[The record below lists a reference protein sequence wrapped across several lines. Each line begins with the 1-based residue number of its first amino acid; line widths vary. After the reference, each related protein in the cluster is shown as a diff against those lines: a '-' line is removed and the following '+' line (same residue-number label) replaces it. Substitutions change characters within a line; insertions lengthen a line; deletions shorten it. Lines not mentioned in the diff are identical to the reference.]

1 MTDNNADSNT
11 DLTYQSRVS
20 LPVIRHA
27 TFEDAEQIAYLG
39 CMFHEQAFGN
49 DILEYDIDD
58 CIVSL
63 EGFIGQPN
71 FICMVAD
78 VGGRFVSFGSLILS
92 PVYFNHSHISCE
104 ELFWWADPESN
115 YPGIGMKL
123 KKRMEEEAKDRGALS
138 IQMKSI
144 SALNGERMA
153 NLYIRNGYKPCEQ
166 SFIKRLV

>member
-27 TFEDAEQIAYLG
+27 TIDDAEQIAYLG

-123 KKRMEEEAKDRGALS
+123 KKRMEEEAKKRGAES

>member
-123 KKRMEEEAKDRGALS
+123 KKAMEEEAKDRGALS

-153 NLYIRNGYKPCEQ
+153 NLYISNGYKPSEN
-166 SFIKRLV
+166 SFIKWLV

>member
-123 KKRMEEEAKDRGALS
+123 KKEWRKKQRIAALF
-138 IQMKSI
+138 QFK
-144 SALNGERMA
+144 
-153 NLYIRNGYKPCEQ
+153 
-166 SFIKRLV
+166 

>member
-123 KKRMEEEAKDRGALS
+123 KKAMEEEAKDRGALS

-153 NLYIRNGYKPCEQ
+153 NLYIRNGYKPSES

>member
-123 KKRMEEEAKDRGALS
+123 KKRMEEEAKSAASES

-153 NLYIRNGYKPCEQ
+153 NLYIRNGYKPSEQ

>member
-123 KKRMEEEAKDRGALS
+123 KKSNGGRSQRSVALS
-138 IQMKSI
+138 LSK
-144 SALNGERMA
+144 
-153 NLYIRNGYKPCEQ
+153 
-166 SFIKRLV
+166 

>member
-49 DILEYDIDD
+49 DILEYDLDD

-123 KKRMEEEAKDRGALS
+123 KKRMEEEAKKRGVES

>member
-123 KKRMEEEAKDRGALS
+123 KKS
-138 IQMKSI
+138 
-144 SALNGERMA
+144 NGR
-153 NLYIRNGYKPCEQ
+153 RSKGSRR
-166 SFIKRLV
+166 SFNSNEVN

>member
-123 KKRMEEEAKDRGALS
+123 KKAMEEEAKDRGALS

-153 NLYIRNGYKPCEQ
+153 NLYIRNGYKPSEN

>member
-1 MTDNNADSNT
+1 MIDDNANSNANLAS
-11 DLTYQSRVS
+11 YGRVV

-27 TFEDAEQIAYLG
+27 TIDDAEQIAILG
-39 CMFHEQAFGN
+39 AIFHEEAFGD

-58 CIVSL
+58 CIISL
-63 EGFIGQPN
+63 EGFIDQPN

-78 VGGRFVSFGSLILS
+78 VGGRLVSFGSLVLS

-123 KKRMEEEAKDRGALS
+123 KKAMEEEAKKRGAES

-153 NLYIRNGYKPCEQ
+153 RLYIRNGYKPSEQ

>member
-1 MTDNNADSNT
+1 M
-11 DLTYQSRVS
+11 
-20 LPVIRHA
+20 IRHA
-27 TFEDAEQIAYLG
+27 TFEDAEQIAILG
-39 CMFHEQAFGN
+39 AIFHEEAFGD

-58 CIVSL
+58 CILSL

-78 VGGRFVSFGSLILS
+78 VGGRFVSFGSLVLS

-104 ELFWWADPESN
+104 ELFWWADSESN

-144 SALNGERMA
+144 SALNGKRMA
-153 NLYIRNGYKPCEQ
+153 NLYIRNGYKPSEN

>member
-58 CIVSL
+58 CILSL

-78 VGGRFVSFGSLILS
+78 VGGRFVSFGSLVLS

-123 KKRMEEEAKDRGALS
+123 KKAMEEEAKDRGALS

>member
-1 MTDNNADSNT
+1 L
-11 DLTYQSRVS
+11 LTLGEGSYHLDRLS
-20 LPVIRHA
+20 LA
-27 TFEDAEQIAYLG
+27 Q
-39 CMFHEQAFGN
+39 
-49 DILEYDIDD
+49 
-58 CIVSL
+58 CIS
-63 EGFIGQPN
+63 
-71 FICMVAD
+71 
-78 VGGRFVSFGSLILS
+78 
-92 PVYFNHSHISCE
+92 NHSHISCE

-153 NLYIRNGYKPCEQ
+153 NLYIRNGYKPSEN

>member
-1 MTDNNADSNT
+1 MTDSNAYSNT
-11 DLTYQSRVS
+11 ELSSHGRVV

-27 TFEDAEQIAYLG
+27 TFEDAEQIAILG
-39 CMFHEQAFGN
+39 SLFHEEAFGE
-49 DILEYDIDD
+49 DILDYEIDD
-58 CIVSL
+58 CILSL

-92 PVYFNHSHISCE
+92 PVYFNHSHISSE
-104 ELFWWADPESN
+104 ELFWWADPDCN

-123 KKRMEEEAKDRGALS
+123 KKAMEQEAKDRGALS
-138 IQMKSI
+138 IQMKSVD
-144 SALNGERMA
+144 ALNGERMA
-153 NLYIRNGYKPCEQ
+153 RLYMRNGYRPSEH

>member
-123 KKRMEEEAKDRGALS
+123 KKRMEEEAKKRGAES

>member
-1 MTDNNADSNT
+1 MTNNNADSNT

-27 TFEDAEQIAYLG
+27 TIDDAEQIAYLG

-123 KKRMEEEAKDRGALS
+123 KKENGRRSKGSRRSFNSNEVNQCAEWR
-138 IQMKSI
+138 Q
-144 SALNGERMA
+144 NGEP
-153 NLYIRNGYKPCEQ
+153 LHP
-166 SFIKRLV
+166 

>member
-1 MTDNNADSNT
+1 
-11 DLTYQSRVS
+11 
-20 LPVIRHA
+20 LPIIRHA
-27 TFEDAEQIAYLG
+27 TIDDAEQIAILG
-39 CMFHEQAFGN
+39 AIFHEKAFGD
-49 DILEYDIDD
+49 DILEYDIND

-78 VGGRFVSFGSLILS
+78 VGGRFVSFGSLVLS

-123 KKRMEEEAKDRGALS
+123 KKRMEEEAKNRGALS

-153 NLYIRNGYKPCEQ
+153 NLYVRNGYKPSEN

>member
-1 MTDNNADSNT
+1 MIDDNANPDT
-11 DLTYQSRVS
+11 DLTSQGRVV

-27 TFEDAEQIAYLG
+27 TIDDAEQIAILG
-39 CMFHEQAFGN
+39 AIFHEEAFGD

-78 VGGRFVSFGSLILS
+78 VGGRLVSFGSLVLS

-123 KKRMEEEAKDRGALS
+123 KSRMEEESKKRGAES

-153 NLYIRNGYKPCEQ
+153 RLYIRNGYKPSEQ

>member
-123 KKRMEEEAKDRGALS
+123 KKGMEEEAKDRGALS

-153 NLYIRNGYKPCEQ
+153 NLYIRNGYKPSEN

>member
-123 KKRMEEEAKDRGALS
+123 KKTMEEEAKDRGALS

-153 NLYIRNGYKPCEQ
+153 NLYIRNGYKPSES

>member
-1 MTDNNADSNT
+1 MTNDNANPNVSIT
-11 DLTYQSRVS
+11 SEGRVV

-27 TFEDAEQIAYLG
+27 TFEDAEQIAILG
-39 CMFHEQAFGN
+39 SIFHEEAFGD

-58 CIVSL
+58 CILSL

-92 PVYFNHSHISCE
+92 PVYFNHAHISSE
-104 ELFWWADPESN
+104 ELFWWADPDCN

-123 KKRMEEEAKDRGALS
+123 KKAMEKEAKDRGALS
-138 IQMKSI
+138 IQMKSVD
-144 SALNGERMA
+144 ALNGDRMA
-153 NLYIRNGYKPCEQ
+153 RLYIRDGYKPSEH

>member
-1 MTDNNADSNT
+1 MTNDNAHPDT
-11 DLTYQSRVS
+11 ELTSQSRVV

-27 TFEDAEQIAYLG
+27 TFEDAEQIAMLG
-39 CMFHEQAFGN
+39 FKFHEQAFWD
-49 DILEYDIDD
+49 DILEYSIDD
-58 CIVSL
+58 CVVSL

-78 VGGRFVSFGSLILS
+78 VGGKFVSFGSLILS

-144 SALNGERMA
+144 NALNGDRMA
-153 NLYIRNGYKPCEQ
+153 NLYIRNGYRPSEH

>member
-1 MTDNNADSNT
+1 MTDNNADSDT

-123 KKRMEEEAKDRGALS
+123 KKAMEEEAKDRGALS

-153 NLYIRNGYKPCEQ
+153 NLYIRNGYKPSEN

>member
-1 MTDNNADSNT
+1 MTNENAHPAT
-11 DLTYQSRVS
+11 DLTSHGRVV
-20 LPVIRHA
+20 LPIIRHA
-27 TFEDAEQIAYLG
+27 TIEDAEQIAVLG
-39 CMFHEQAFGN
+39 AIFHEEAFWD
-49 DILEYDIDD
+49 DILDYDIDD

-78 VGGRFVSFGSLILS
+78 VGGRFVSFGSLVLS

-123 KKRMEEEAKDRGALS
+123 KKQMEEEAKNRGALS

-144 SALNGERMA
+144 DALNGDRMA
-153 NLYIRNGYKPCEQ
+153 NLYIRNGYRRSEH

>member
-123 KKRMEEEAKDRGALS
+123 KKKMEEEAKKRGAES

>member
-1 MTDNNADSNT
+1 MTNDNAHPKIE
-11 DLTYQSRVS
+11 LTSQGRVS

-27 TFEDAEQIAYLG
+27 TYEDAEQIAVLG
-39 CMFHEQAFGN
+39 SMFHEQAFGD

-58 CIVSL
+58 CVLSL

-78 VGGRFVSFGSLILS
+78 VGGRFVSFGSLVLS

-123 KKRMEEEAKDRGALS
+123 KKAMEEEAKKRGALS

-153 NLYIRNGYKPCEQ
+153 NLYIRNGYRPSEN

>member
-11 DLTYQSRVS
+11 DLAYQSRVS

-27 TFEDAEQIAYLG
+27 TIDDAEQIAYLG
-39 CMFHEQAFGN
+39 CIFHEQAFWD

-71 FICMVAD
+71 FICMVAE
-78 VGGRFVSFGSLILS
+78 VNGRFVSFGSLVLS

-123 KKRMEEEAKDRGALS
+123 KKQMEEEAKKRGALS

-144 SALNGERMA
+144 DALNGDRMA
-153 NLYIRNGYKPCEQ
+153 NLYIRNGYRPSEH

>member
-123 KKRMEEEAKDRGALS
+123 KKRMEEEAKDRGAES

-153 NLYIRNGYKPCEQ
+153 KLYIRNGYKPCEQ

>member
-123 KKRMEEEAKDRGALS
+123 KKE
-138 IQMKSI
+138 
-144 SALNGERMA
+144 NGR
-153 NLYIRNGYKPCEQ
+153 RSKGSRR
-166 SFIKRLV
+166 SFNPNEVN

>member
-1 MTDNNADSNT
+1 MIDDNANSNANLAS
-11 DLTYQSRVS
+11 YGRVV

-27 TFEDAEQIAYLG
+27 TIDDAEQIAILG
-39 CMFHEQAFGN
+39 AIFHEEAFGN
-49 DILEYDIDD
+49 DILEYDISD

-63 EGFIGQPN
+63 EAFIGQPN

-78 VGGRFVSFGSLILS
+78 VGGRLVSFGSLVLS
-92 PVYFNHSHISCE
+92 PVYFNHSHVSCE

-123 KKRMEEEAKDRGALS
+123 KSRMEEEAKKRGAES

-153 NLYIRNGYKPCEQ
+153 RLYIRNGYKPSEQ

>member
-1 MTDNNADSNT
+1 MTESNAYSNT
-11 DLTYQSRVS
+11 ELSSHGRVV

-27 TFEDAEQIAYLG
+27 TFEDAEQIAILG
-39 CMFHEQAFGN
+39 SLFHEKAFGE
-49 DILEYDIDD
+49 DILDYEIDD
-58 CIVSL
+58 CILSL

-92 PVYFNHSHISCE
+92 PVYFNHSHISSE
-104 ELFWWADPESN
+104 ELFWWADPDCN

-123 KKRMEEEAKDRGALS
+123 KKAMEQEAKDRGALS
-138 IQMKSI
+138 IQMKSVD
-144 SALNGERMA
+144 ALNGERMA
-153 NLYIRNGYKPCEQ
+153 RLYIRNGYRPSEH

>member
-123 KKRMEEEAKDRGALS
+123 KKAMEEEAKDRGALS